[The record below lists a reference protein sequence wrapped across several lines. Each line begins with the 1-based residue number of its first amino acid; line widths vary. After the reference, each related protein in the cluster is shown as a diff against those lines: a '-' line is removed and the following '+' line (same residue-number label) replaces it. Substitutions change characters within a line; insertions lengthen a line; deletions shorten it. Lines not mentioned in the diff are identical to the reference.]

1 MKILMTFMLHNRH
14 QELQR
19 GLVDL
24 LEDGRVLWHDTPNEV
39 RWWHGDFLTPTPRV
53 QR

>member
-1 MKILMTFMLHNRH
+1 MKILMTCMLRNHH
-14 QELQR
+14 QEAQR

-24 LEDGRVLWHDTPNEV
+24 LEDGRVLWHATPNGV
-39 RWWHGDFLTPTPRV
+39 RWWHGDFLTPAPRV